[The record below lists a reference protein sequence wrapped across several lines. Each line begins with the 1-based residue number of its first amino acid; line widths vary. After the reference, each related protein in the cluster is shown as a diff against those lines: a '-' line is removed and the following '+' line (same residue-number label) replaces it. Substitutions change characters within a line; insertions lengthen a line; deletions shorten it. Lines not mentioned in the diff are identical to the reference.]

1 MIIDN
6 DDLKKK
12 LSISKERII
21 IFEKNI
27 KELETAFDNLNNIL
41 SKNSIIKLN
50 EQPSKNPSDLV
61 SLEQRTAQKK
71 FSLINNN
78 DEEKK

>member
-1 MIIDN
+1 VIIDN